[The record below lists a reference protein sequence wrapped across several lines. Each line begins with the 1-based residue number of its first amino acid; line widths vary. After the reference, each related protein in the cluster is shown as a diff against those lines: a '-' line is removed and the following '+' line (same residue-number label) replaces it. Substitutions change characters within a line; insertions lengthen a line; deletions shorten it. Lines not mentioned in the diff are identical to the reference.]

1 MYNIKKRPSFIN
13 YTRVGVWETLL
24 HKGWA
29 SNDKRSA
36 RSEAGKLLPCK
47 GNRESRIKLINNS
60 LFKYR
65 FYLSIITCIKHV
77 FYQKHKHD
85 QDRAGLIL
93 IIKMNYKFKFRVMTF
108 FCQSD
113 CCYWT
118 RDFSFKLQPFYSL
131 GSTIF
136 IGQQRWWHM
145 VTHI

>member
-1 MYNIKKRPSFIN
+1 MYNIKKRLSFIN
-13 YTRVGVWETLL
+13 YTRVGAWETLL

-85 QDRAGLIL
+85 QVQVLINTCSVGFTIL
-93 IIKMNYKFKFRVMTF
+93 YYFKKCILTLCFSSLNYIYLLSIYFWIEIK
-108 FCQSD
+108 
-113 CCYWT
+113 
-118 RDFSFKLQPFYSL
+118 
-131 GSTIF
+131 
-136 IGQQRWWHM
+136 
-145 VTHI
+145 